1 MATQLQVLVLQAEH
15 VRQQIEAMRRAARE
29 HGLTFDPAVR
39 RFDDTEALCLA
50 AEYLWGQ
57 VWAGFKAAADEA
69 AQRGTKI
76 TDKDRQQAADA
87 AGRA

>member
-1 MATQLQVLVLQAEH
+1 MAPSLEVLVLQAEH
-15 VRQQIEAMRRAARE
+15 VRQQIEAMRAAARQ
-29 HGLTFDPAVR
+29 HGLTFDPSKQR
-39 RFDDTEALCLA
+39 YDDTEALCLA
-50 AEYLWGQ
+50 AECLWGQ